1 MRVNDIIVEDLRY
14 CDRNDIHNDV
24 ANLKRPLKYLRLDI
38 NGSIFDL
45 DIKYIIDNEVV
56 LKPTVKVDLNI
67 NKIRY
72 GEDLIS
78 FDELL
83 RRKFRN
89 E

>member
-1 MRVNDIIVEDLRY
+1 MRVNDIIVEDWRY
-14 CDRNDIHNDV
+14 CDRNDIPNDV

-45 DIKYIIDNEVV
+45 
-56 LKPTVKVDLNI
+56 NI
-67 NKIRY
+67 NKLRY

-78 FDELL
+78 FDKLL